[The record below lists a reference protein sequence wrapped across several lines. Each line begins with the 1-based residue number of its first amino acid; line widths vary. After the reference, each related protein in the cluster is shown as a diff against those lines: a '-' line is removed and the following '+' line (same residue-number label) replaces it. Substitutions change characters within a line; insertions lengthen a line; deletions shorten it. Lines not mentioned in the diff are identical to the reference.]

1 MLWLKVCRTN
11 NDPAIT
17 GQLFLNAVRKYDG
30 CPTLLRTDN
39 GTENVMAGMQCYFR
53 SNGADEFAGVK
64 AHRCGSSPA
73 NQRIECWW
81 SFLRKN

>member
-1 MLWLKVCRTN
+1 MTLPLLVM
-11 NDPAIT
+11 
-17 GQLFLNAVRKYDG
+17 QLFLNAVRKYDG

-64 AHRCGSSPA
+64 AHRYGSSPA